1 VANLLKLDA
10 MCEDGDP
17 ATIADEIGDGGGGA
31 LKGRVT
37 EAVNTYFAPLRARR
51 TELAADASIVDE
63 ILVGGNQRANEI
75 ADTTLA
81 EVREKMGMCYP

>member
-1 VANLLKLDA
+1 
-10 MCEDGDP
+10 M
-17 ATIADEIGDGGGGA
+17 
-31 LKGRVT
+31 T

-81 EVREKMGMCYP
+81 EVREKMGMSYP